1 MPLKVYDVLIF
12 GLFRLSNNRAI
23 MKPRDHDGRICQE
36 RRRMA
41 KKRSHGE
48 GSIHKLSNG
57 TWQIQIMDG
66 YKADGTRKY
75 KTFTARKLEDAK
87 RMKREYEARKEAGM
101 LAAKDYTFSEWAD
114 FWFEHHKNRVSATTQ
129 EGYSYTL
136 RNLKSHYGRKLLSEI
151 KAFDIEQYL
160 MKLVRDGRSSSTVA
174 QSRGMLFQI
183 FKMAVANDVLM
194 KNPVAHAEKIRRAP
208 PKPKEAFT
216 ADEVRKLMKELPEN
230 QIGWS
235 IRLLLATGMRTQELL
250 ALEPR
255 HIAKDG
261 SSINVAQAI
270 VMEKGSPMIGPT
282 KTHTSLRTIPVP
294 ETVRYCA
301 RNLRD
306 GAEKFIWESKRIEGK
321 PCNPSYFR
329 NQFKET
335 LESIEG
341 VRVLTPH
348 CCRHT
353 YVTQMLALGVDPKTI
368 QALVGHAE
376 IDMTMYYAHAQES
389 SKQAAI
395 SRYDEAFSASGGG
408 LYGNILTFVKS
419 G

>member
-1 MPLKVYDVLIF
+1 MLKSLLFVNKRVFQNGNPCVIMRVHGISRHMP
-12 GLFRLSNNRAI
+12 
-23 MKPRDHDGRICQE
+23 PE
-36 RRRMA
+36 RRNMA
-41 KKRSHGE
+41 KRRSNGE
-48 GSIHKLSNG
+48 GTIKKLPNG
-57 TWQIQIMDG
+57 KWQIQFMDG
-66 YKADGTRKY
+66 YKPDGTRRFKS
-75 KTFTARKLEDAK
+75 FSAPKLDEVK
-87 RMKREYEARKEAGM
+87 RLKREYEQRKAAGV
-101 LAAKDYTFSEWAD
+101 LAAMDYSFSEWAD
-114 FWFEHHKNRVSATTQ
+114 FWFEHHKNMISATTQ
-129 EGYSYTL
+129 EGYTYTL
-136 RNLKSHYGRKLLSEI
+136 RNLKTHFGRRKLSEI
-151 KAFDIEQYL
+151 KTYDIEQYL
-160 MKLVRDGRSSSTVA
+160 MKLVRDGKSGSTVA

-183 FKMAVANDVLM
+183 FKMAVANDILI

-216 ADEVRKLMKELPEN
+216 ADEVRKLMKELPEDKM
-230 QIGWS
+230 GWS
-235 IRLLLATGMRTQELL
+235 IRLQLATGMRTQELL

-261 SSINVAQAI
+261 SSINVAQAV
-270 VMEKGSPMIGPT
+270 VMEKGKAVIGPT
-282 KTHTSLRTIPVP
+282 KTHTSVRTIPVP

-306 GAEKFIWESKRIEGK
+306 TDRMFIWEGK
-321 PCNPSYFR
+321 CSNKPVNPSYFR
-329 NQFKET
+329 DQFKEMIGA
-335 LESIEG
+335 IED

-395 SRYDEAFSASGGG
+395 SRYDEAFSAPGGG
-408 LYGNILTFVKS
+408 LYGNVLTFVKS

>member
-1 MPLKVYDVLIF
+1 
-12 GLFRLSNNRAI
+12 
-23 MKPRDHDGRICQE
+23 
-36 RRRMA
+36 MA

-48 GSIHKLSNG
+48 GSVHKLSNG
-57 TWQIQIMDG
+57 KWQIQIMDG
-66 YKADGTRKY
+66 YKPDGTRKY
-75 KTFTARKLEDAK
+75 KTFTAPKLEDARK
-87 RMKREYEARKEAGM
+87 MKLEYEARKAAGM
-101 LAAKDYTFSEWAD
+101 LVAMDYTFSEWAD

-136 RNLKSHYGRKLLSEI
+136 RNLKNYYGRRKLSEI
-151 KAFDIEQYL
+151 KAYDIEQYL
-160 MKLVRDGRSSSTVA
+160 MKLVCDGKSSSTVA

-183 FKMAVANDVLM
+183 FRMAVANDILL
-194 KNPVAHAEKIRRAP
+194 KNPVAHAEKIRRQP

-230 QIGWS
+230 KIGWS

-255 HIAKDG
+255 HIARDG
-261 SSINVAQAI
+261 SSINVAQAV
-270 VMEKGSPMIGPT
+270 VMEKGSPTIGPT
-282 KTHTSLRTIPVP
+282 KTHNSMRTIPVP
-294 ETVRYCA
+294 ETIRYCA

-306 GAEKFIWESKRIEGK
+306 TEGVFVWESTKVEGK
-321 PCNPSYFR
+321 PCNPTYFR
-329 NQFKET
+329 NQFKEAIGA
-335 LESIEG
+335 IED

-353 YVTQMLALGVDPKTI
+353 YVTQMLALGIDPKTI